1 MININYLVNYSDKS
15 HKESQKNNSISSL
28 KEGGFDKVFSFN
40 LNDLGEDFI
49 EENSFIMSQSRG
61 AGYWMWKP
69 FVIKKALDMI
79 NENDLLM
86 YSDSGIS
93 FIKNI
98 DEIKEIMDETK
109 EKLLLFELEDI
120 HPNKRWTKRDC
131 FKLMDLDE
139 EPYLS
144 SNQLL
149 ASYILMRKNNFV
161 IKFMDEWLEYC
172 KDYRI
177 ITDSPN
183 ECGLPNYDE
192 FLDHRHDQSILSLLG
207 RKYNIKNIPDVS
219 QYGIGRMVTSQI
231 LNHHRNRS

>member
-1 MININYLVNYSDKS
+1 MKKHLVNYSDKS
-15 HKESQKNNSISSL
+15 HHNSQKENSNSAL
-28 KEGGFDKVFSFN
+28 KFGGFDNVFSFN
-40 LNDLGEDFI
+40 LQDLGDEFI
-49 EENSFIMSQSRG
+49 TENKGIMSQARG

-69 FVIKKALDMI
+69 FVIKKALEMMGD
-79 NENDLLM
+79 NDILM

-98 DEIKEIMDETK
+98 DELIDIMDMTE

-131 FKLMDLDE
+131 FILMGLDKE
-139 EPYLS
+139 EYLNQ
-144 SNQLL
+144 NQLL
-149 ASYILMRKNNFV
+149 ASYILMRKNDFVLNFV
-161 IKFMDEWLEYC
+161 DEWLTYA

-183 ECGLPNYDE
+183 ECGLPNYPE
-192 FLDHRHDQSILSLLG
+192 FMDHRHDQSILSLLG

-219 QYGIGRMVTSQI
+219 QYGIDRMITSQI
-231 LNHHRNRS
+231 LNHHRNRY

>member
-1 MININYLVNYSDKS
+1 MKKYLVNYSDKT
-15 HKESQKNNSISSL
+15 HKNSQIENTRSALTI
-28 KEGGFDKVFSFN
+28 GGFDEVFSFN
-40 LNDLGEDFI
+40 YEDLDEEFI
-49 EENSFIMSQSRG
+49 SQNKKILSESRG

-69 FVIKKALDMI
+69 YVIKKVLDKI
-79 NENDLLM
+79 GENDILM

-93 FIKNI
+93 FIRNVDKTN
-98 DEIKEIMDETK
+98 
-109 EKLLLFELEDI
+109 EKLLLFELEDV

-131 FKLMDLDE
+131 FVLLGLDS

-144 SNQLL
+144 QNQLL

-161 IKFMDEWLEYC
+161 INFINEWLEYA

-183 ECGLPNYDE
+183 ECGLPNYPE
-192 FLDHRHDQSILSLLG
+192 FVDHRHDQSILSLLG

-219 QYGIGRMVTSQI
+219 QFGNGRMITSQVF
-231 LNHHRNRS
+231 NHHRNRN

>member
-1 MININYLVNYSDKS
+1 MKKYLVNYS
-15 HKESQKNNSISSL
+15 NNSHYNSQTQNTNSAL
-28 KEGGFDKVFSFN
+28 TTGGFDSVFSFKYP
-40 LNDLGEDFI
+40 DLGDNFI
-49 EENSFIMSQSRG
+49 NENVKILSQQRG
-61 AGYWMWKP
+61 AGYWIWKP
-69 FVIKKALDMI
+69 FVIKKALESIDE
-79 NENDLLM
+79 NEILM

-98 DEIKEIMDETK
+98 DEIVNIMDSTN

-131 FKLMDLDE
+131 FFFMGLDK

-144 SNQLL
+144 KNQFL
-149 ASYILMRKNNFV
+149 ASYILMRKNDFV
-161 IKFMDEWLEYC
+161 INFINGWLNYA

-183 ECGLPNYDE
+183 ECGLPNYQE
-192 FLDHRHDQSILSLLG
+192 FVDHRHDQSILSLLG
-207 RKYNIKNIPDVS
+207 RKYNIKNIPDIS
-219 QYGIGRMVTSQI
+219 QFGNGRQVTSQI

>member
-1 MININYLVNYSDKS
+1 MKKYLVNYS
-15 HKESQKNNSISSL
+15 NNSHYNSQTQNTNSAL
-28 KEGGFDKVFSFN
+28 TTGGFDSVFSFKYP
-40 LNDLGEDFI
+40 DLGDNFI
-49 EENSFIMSQSRG
+49 NENVKILSQQRG
-61 AGYWMWKP
+61 AGYWIWKP
-69 FVIKKALDMI
+69 FVIKKALESIDE
-79 NENDLLM
+79 NEILM

-98 DEIKEIMDETK
+98 DEIVNIMDSTN

-131 FKLMDLDE
+131 FFFMGLDK

-144 SNQLL
+144 KNQFL
-149 ASYILMRKNNFV
+149 ASYILMRKNDFV
-161 IKFMDEWLEYC
+161 INFINEWLNYA

-183 ECGLPNYDE
+183 ECGLPNYQE
-192 FLDHRHDQSILSLLG
+192 FVDHRHDQSILSLLG
-207 RKYNIKNIPDVS
+207 RKYNIKNIPDIS
-219 QYGIGRMVTSQI
+219 QFGNGRQVTSQI